1 MNPSDSKIVADGL
14 NRIRDSDA
22 FRMREEE
29 IRRQLIQSSQESIDS
44 CGWLRRRFILWR
56 IHALASK
63 KAQEE
68 LCPMEALF
76 LRTK

>member
-1 MNPSDSKIVADGL
+1 MNPFDSKIVADGL

-44 CGWLRRRFILWR
+44 TAI
-56 IHALASK
+56 
-63 KAQEE
+63 
-68 LCPMEALF
+68 P
-76 LRTK
+76 